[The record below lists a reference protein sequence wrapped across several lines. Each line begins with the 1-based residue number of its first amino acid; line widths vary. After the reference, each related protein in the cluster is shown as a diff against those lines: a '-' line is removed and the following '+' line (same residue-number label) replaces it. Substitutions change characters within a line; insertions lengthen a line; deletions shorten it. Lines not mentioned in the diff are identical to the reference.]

1 MDSLVKETKNYYDRV
16 RNTYHYTICS
26 RNCPIKNDV
35 GDFSFTIPPFPYPDH
50 QGSQIG
56 VFSLKEAYV
65 CNQGTDAGDRASG
78 DVDKDVSGLYVS
90 FAGLG
95 FRPQNYTNFG
105 AGGTTGE
112 PSSRQFFTVINED
125 GGSDNSTSN
134 IYQRVS
140 GGKAIE
146 LIVPVSNPAGTQVS
160 CKVLD
165 MDDTAELVGANLYTI
180 VHFTIELIP
189 TEVSNGM

>member
-1 MDSLVKETKNYYDRV
+1 MEQLIKETQTYYDRV

-26 RNCPIKNDV
+26 RNCPVKNDV

-65 CNQGTDAGDRASG
+65 CGQGTLAGDRASG
-78 DVDKDVSGLYVS
+78 NVDNDVSGLYVS
-90 FAGLG
+90 FTGLG

-105 AGGTTGE
+105 TAGTTGE

-125 GGSDNSTSN
+125 GESDNSTSN

-140 GGKAIE
+140 GGKAMDLE
-146 LIVPVSNPAGTQVS
+146 VPVSNPAGTQVN
-160 CKVLD
+160 CRVLD
-165 MDDTAELVGANLYTI
+165 MDDTAEIAGANLYTI
-180 VHFTIELIP
+180 VHFSIELIP